1 MRLIAPLRVLW
12 TKLLQLIL
20 TLQLSSFFE
29 YQMLYSARY
38 TIQLKQAIEV
48 VNELLSEKVIGSFEF
63 ETNNLFKEK
72 DAYFGER
79 SFNEFTIAR
88 VKRRMILPDAVLQLN
103 SVSEHETNVD
113 IIIRFSILWKM
124 LLTVLHLGLILI
136 PLFAPNFRFFNS
148 TVEPTVFLRILSA
161 LLSLLLVQSIL
172 YFSFLSQKNK
182 FKALLES
189 IFNTKS

>member
-1 MRLIAPLRVLW
+1 
-12 TKLLQLIL
+12 
-20 TLQLSSFFE
+20 
-29 YQMLYSARY
+29 MLYSARY

>member
-1 MRLIAPLRVLW
+1 
-12 TKLLQLIL
+12 
-20 TLQLSSFFE
+20 
-29 YQMLYSARY
+29 MLYSARY

-124 LLTVLHLGLILI
+124 LLTVLHLVLILI
-136 PLFAPNFRFFNS
+136 PLFAPHFRFFNS
-148 TVEPTVFLRILSA
+148 TVEPTFFLRILSA